1 MFYVFPSGFG
11 PPSCCSFLMSAIF
24 VCCGCVKAKRVLFFK
39 AFTHIQTRHH
49 TTGIQ
54 KQRATTR
61 RRRETKPNK
70 RGRARAPK
78 KERRAAPTHGQ
89 AMQQTQKNRDTDV
102 FFFQQRRPAAAAAAS
117 RASFVLFFCV
127 CVCPV
132 DHAPPSSRRTSR
144 NGHGAISCRRRRPC
158 RASFRPF
165 ARPLPAFSSRPV
177 AAFRA

>member
-1 MFYVFPSGFG
+1 VFFFFFSSTKRKKMFYVFPSGFG

-102 FFFQQRRPAAAAAAS
+102 FFFPTTETCCCCCCIPGQFC
-117 RASFVLFFCV
+117 FVFLCV
-127 CVCPV
+127 CV
-132 DHAPPSSRRTSR
+132 SRRSR
-144 NGHGAISCRRRRPC
+144 TPQQPPHQS
-158 RASFRPF
+158 
-165 ARPLPAFSSRPV
+165 
-177 AAFRA
+177 